1 MNYEER
7 IKELISKNNKL
18 GRTNIEL
25 LQTLKKRSE
34 TIHNQ
39 AKEIKKLRSEV
50 GGLKD
55 RLYKVYSS

>member
-18 GRTNIEL
+18 GRTNIKL
-25 LQTLKKRSE
+25 NQTIKERDE
-34 TIHNQ
+34 TIHTQ
-39 AKEIKKLRSEV
+39 AKEIKKSRSEV
-50 GGLKD
+50 GELKD